1 MELSHKESKI
11 SLQATFFN
19 CFQGIEKLVA
29 IDYVFFPSLQ
39 QEAFDTSYISC
50 VRPRK
55 AVKKTDFI
63 NRPRLPISFHPE
75 DNTSHALLSLR
86 CKISSSKQRK
96 RKKSK
101 EKRQYRNCWFENVL
115 NKFQPRK
122 QLISISNVH

>member
-1 MELSHKESKI
+1 MELSHKETKI

-19 CFQGIEKLVA
+19 CFQGIEKLVSRS
-29 IDYVFFPSLQ
+29 YVFSLRSSKKHSTPHISHV
-39 QEAFDTSYISC
+39 FD
-50 VRPRK
+50 RERRL
-55 AVKKTDFI
+55 KKKDFI